1 MRFFTKLR
9 ILVLS
14 LLIIITVPV
23 AGYSF
28 DISNPLFHSG
38 ITVRGHSGLLFTKA
52 GTSIAAGTY
61 FVGLSP
67 DYFDRDLPG
76 GQSEKRLTVPL
87 NITYGFPHNI
97 EFAGN
102 IGFVDRNN
110 STSESGF
117 SDLELSVKWSFL
129 QEEGM
134 AFPSMAAGIAGR
146 FALGDEKKGL
156 TEIDD
161 YGIEF
166 FLSGTALIDLGPGR
180 DYAFALYGEAGAVLN
195 DWGQDFEEKHGKYS
209 AGVLLPFPSSSDLA
223 FILEFGGTINK
234 GFGSN
239 KDFIRLTPA
248 VRLNYERASF
258 TFGVSMVS
266 PEASGEDSYLNY
278 TLSAAMGF

>member
-1 MRFFTKLR
+1 MRFGEKLGV
-9 ILVLS
+9 ITLVLIVFTACPGS
-14 LLIIITVPV
+14 
-23 AGYSF
+23 GYPY
-28 DISNPLFHSG
+28 DIGNPLFHSG

-67 DYFDRDLPG
+67 DYFDRDLRG

-117 SDLELSVKWSFL
+117 SDLDLSVKWSFL

-134 AFPSMAAGIAGR
+134 SFPSMAAGILGR

-156 TEIDD
+156 TDIDD

-166 FLSGTALIDLGPGR
+166 FLSGTALIDLAPGR
-180 DYAFALYGEAGAVLN
+180 DYAFGLYGEAGAVLN
-195 DWGQDFEEKHGKYS
+195 DWGQNSEEKHGRYS
-209 AGVLLPFPSSSDLA
+209 AGILLPFPSYSDLA
-223 FILEFGGTINK
+223 FILEFGGTINR

-239 KDFIRLTPA
+239 KDFIRLTPV
-248 VRLNYERASF
+248 VRLNHERASF
-258 TFGVSMVS
+258 TFGVSLVS
-266 PEASGEDSYLNY
+266 PEASGEDSYLDY
-278 TLSAAMGF
+278 TLSVAMGF